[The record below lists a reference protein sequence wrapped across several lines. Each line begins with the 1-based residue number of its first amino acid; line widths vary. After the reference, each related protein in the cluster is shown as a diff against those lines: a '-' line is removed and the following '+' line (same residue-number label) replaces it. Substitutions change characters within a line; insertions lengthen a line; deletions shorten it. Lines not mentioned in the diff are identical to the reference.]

1 VNGLEVV
8 SVGIVV
14 ADVVA
19 RPVRGTAEKGQLELV
34 EEILL
39 CSGGSAA
46 STGYALARFGIPSAV
61 IGRVGQ
67 DGFSDFL
74 VHEAARHGA
83 HSLLIRD
90 PQAATSATQVLVD
103 PQGERT
109 FIHAIGANAR
119 LTPADVPLAELRARG
134 AKLLHLAGFFALPG
148 MDDPEGT
155 PAARLLAQASE
166 LGFLTSLDNVWDA
179 SGRWER
185 IRSVLPHSDL
195 FFPSIHDARRIT
207 GKWEPEAVAKEL
219 FALGVRQVVA
229 LKMGPE
235 GSWVAS
241 REGESYRLGAVQV
254 PVMDGT
260 GAGDAFIA
268 GFLAGWLRGKGLLEC
283 GQLGSAA
290 GAMCV
295 RAVGA
300 MPGIT
305 DWAELEAMAQQVPV
319 LSGGGR

>member
-61 IGRVGQ
+61 IGRVGH
-67 DGFSDFL
+67 DGFGDFL
-74 VHEAARHGA
+74 VAEAARHGA
-83 HSLLIRD
+83 QSLLIRD
-90 PQAATSATQVLVD
+90 PQTATSATQVLVD

-119 LTPADVPLAELRARG
+119 LTPADVPLSGLKARG
-134 AKLLHLAGFFALPG
+134 ARLLHLAGFFALPG
-148 MDDPEGT
+148 MDDPGGA
-155 PAARLLAQASE
+155 PAGDLFARASE
-166 LGFLTSLDNVWDA
+166 LGLFTSLDNVWDA
-179 SGRWER
+179 TSRWER
-185 IRSVLPHSDL
+185 IRTVLPYTD
-195 FFPSIHDARRIT
+195 FFYPSIHDARRIT
-207 GKWEPEAVAKEL
+207 GEQAPQAVAEKL
-219 FALGVRQVVA
+219 FELGVRRVVA

-235 GSWVAS
+235 GSFLSS
-241 REGESYRLGAVQV
+241 RAGESYRLGILNV
-254 PVMDGT
+254 PGVDGT

-268 GFLAGWLRGKGLLEC
+268 GFLAGWLRGSGLLEC
-283 GQLGSAA
+283 GRLGNAA

-295 RAVGA
+295 RAMGA
-300 MPGIT
+300 MSGIT
-305 DWAELEAMAQQVPV
+305 DRTELEALAQEVPV
-319 LSGGGR
+319 L

>member
-1 VNGLEVV
+1 MNGLEVV
-8 SVGIVV
+8 SIGIVV

-46 STGYALARFGIPSAV
+46 STGYALARFGISSAV

-67 DGFSDFL
+67 DGFGDFL
-74 VHEAARHGA
+74 VREAARHGA
-83 HSLLIRD
+83 QSLLIRD

-119 LTPADVPLAELRARG
+119 LTPADVPLSELRARG

-148 MDDPEGT
+148 MDNPEGV
-155 PAARLLAQASE
+155 PAAKLLAQASE
-166 LGFLTSLDNVWDA
+166 LGFFTSLDNVWDA

-185 IRSVLPHSDL
+185 IRSVLPHSDF

-283 GQLGSAA
+283 GQLGNAA

-305 DWAELEAMAQQVPV
+305 DWAELEATAQQVPV
-319 LSGGGR
+319 L